1 MAKKDSKKGF
11 SLDKSSEQ
19 SKFSLDK
26 TSSNEKDLAK
36 GFVLDKSGSSTS
48 KKENSSPIDKSSD
61 KLNAPKQKSDN
72 TKATH
77 KEKVIEDSKIGSTA
91 KSNDSKDIS
100 KSKLSPTVSDGKKK
114 NSLTKKI
121 IAVASIFIVLLAFY
135 LSQTSELKQN
145 TKPLS
150 NSTSKTDQS
159 IKLMPNKSDY
169 LDSDQDGQ
177 SDDAEISQSTDPND
191 NNSFY
196 TDSDSDGLSDAFE
209 VENGFDPN
217 NIDDSSLDEDNDGLT
232 LYQEMIIG
240 TNPKDSDTDKD
251 GQLDGGEVVNNSSPI
266 DIESKFEDSDNDG
279 LSNSF
284 EINNGLNPNK
294 KDDINSDSD
303 SDGLTLYNEMI
314 KGSSPNSFDNNPNQ
328 LEESN
333 FSSGQNEKILVN
345 SDENYSQP
353 ETNSEITSN
362 KKNKLVQNEIVEKQ
376 NNNNTSRAS
385 LNSTDFGEIRFNF
398 GYEIIYF
405 DFNSYEFNNTEAL
418 DLLLDFLKTNSFNL
432 ELIGY
437 TDSIGDEQANIIVS
451 ELRAKAVSDY
461 LVEEG
466 IDSKRI
472 TLMAKGESN
481 PKYSNDTSSERKKN
495 RRVDLIIKK

>member
-48 KKENSSPIDKSSD
+48 KKENSSPFDKSSD

-77 KEKVIEDSKIGSTA
+77 KEKVIEDSKIGSSA

-100 KSKLSPTVSDGKKK
+100 KGKFSPTVSDGKKK
-114 NSLTKKI
+114 NSLTKTI
-121 IAVASIFIVLLAFY
+121 IAVASIFLVFLAFY
-135 LSQTSELKQN
+135 LSQTSELKQDI
-145 TKPLS
+145 KPLS

-177 SDDAEISQSTDPND
+177 SDDAEISQSSDPND
-191 NNSFY
+191 KNSFY
-196 TDSDSDGLSDAFE
+196 VDSDSDGLSDAFE

-314 KGSSPNSFDNNPNQ
+314 KGSSPNSFDNNANQ

-333 FSSGQNEKILVN
+333 FSSGQNENILVN
-345 SDENYSQP
+345 SDENSSQP
-353 ETNSEITSN
+353 ETNSN
-362 KKNKLVQNEIVEKQ
+362 DKNNSVKNEIVEKQ
-376 NNNNTSRAS
+376 NSNNTSRAS

-418 DLLLDFLKTNSFNL
+418 DLLLDFLKTNSFNI

-437 TDSIGDEQANIIVS
+437 TDSIGDERANIIVS
-451 ELRAKAVSDY
+451 DLRAKAVSDY
-461 LVEEG
+461 LTEEG

-481 PKYSNDTSSERKKN
+481 PKYSNDTSSERMKN